1 MIFKKNY
8 HLIKNF
14 KSLSLILIL
23 LLFSINILKFKL
35 GIYFLH
41 DTQGHFEIFKYFSNY
56 FTEYQKFPLWADE
69 ITSGTQTIRFF
80 LYLGSF
86 GNLFAALSGLLNLNT
101 LLSFLFLISLYEWV
115 FLIGIYLNIKKNFNI
130 KIFSK

>member
-8 HLIKNF
+8 HLNENF

-80 LYLGSF
+80 ISGSF

-101 LLSFLFLISLYEWV
+101 LLSFLF
-115 FLIGIYLNIKKNFNI
+115 
-130 KIFSK
+130 